1 MVGMVKLIC
10 KSCTFEW
17 VGPTDTTDCPF
28 CLGHE
33 IAPFSPPQILRCE
46 GCSYIWTTYDD
57 EVVCPVCAGQ
67 QTIDYI
73 YPEKLRCSSC
83 LYQWTERDDIFACP
97 KCTSRQVT
105 GDYSLDKRYDIVLEA
120 PGTNRKQIIYAL
132 MDLCTI
138 HVAEAEDMT
147 QKCPVSIISGVDEID
162 AENIKARFEDMGAKI
177 SVKAIESSS

>member
-1 MVGMVKLIC
+1 
-10 KSCTFEW
+10 
-17 VGPTDTTDCPF
+17 
-28 CLGHE
+28 
-33 IAPFSPPQILRCE
+33 
-46 GCSYIWTTYDD
+46 
-57 EVVCPVCAGQ
+57 
-67 QTIDYI
+67 
-73 YPEKLRCSSC
+73 
-83 LYQWTERDDIFACP
+83 
-97 KCTSRQVT
+97 
-105 GDYSLDKRYDIVLEA
+105 VLEA